1 MKNIKKYFLLLL
13 VIMIFVSITSISA
26 SEDNTETVDSTYE
39 SNAVMDVEE
48 VQSPSQV
55 DTHTSEE
62 NNNKLANSKDS
73 SNSDVPKTLA
83 KSPNEDEVID
93 TTVTYTSGNHTI
105 VNEKNIISAR
115 VLTEHGMKVPGGHA
129 IITILKDKKL
139 VHSDSADLTS
149 NSTVSFKWTPTK
161 EGIYNITIEY
171 CGYADKEHKISY
183 AVSVAEMSF
192 EVIDGLIPTNV
203 TFTSD
208 NECKVSKKTKIT
220 AKIIAEDG
228 TLVSGNVLFK
238 IFNKKNRKIILK
250 ETMNIQNGSFIYYWT
265 PKEVGNYIFN
275 LTYNS
280 NGKYNSS
287 YCNQDFIVNNNSNL
301 KLIVKNVKMEYLDGT
316 KLVVKVLN
324 EEGKAES
331 NLDVNVKING
341 KKYEIFTNKYG
352 LAKLT
357 ISLNPNTYNVLTT
370 IPGTNI
376 KANSKLTVTKWDKS
390 LISLIPNNLVKY
402 YKSSK
407 RFTVTLKYKNI
418 PIAGEKL
425 TVNIGKL
432 KYVIKTNNKG
442 VATLGVNFQPGNY
455 NVKVSTN
462 ASGVSSS
469 RDAKIVVKN
478 WKPKNVKLTVEK
490 IVKTLKNGTK
500 YNVLKA
506 DLSYAGTAIS
516 NEPVYFTFNNKIY
529 KSKTNNE
536 GVTYF
541 KLHQKNGIHINSKTK
556 YAKLKVKKTNPNG
569 LKTRLTYR
577 GYAISKQPLYL
588 TVNNEVHKSKTDNDG
603 VANFKLHQKPGPNIG
618 LISTRITGTAI
629 FNIVSF

>member
-39 SNAVMDVEE
+39 SNAVIDVED
-48 VQSPSQV
+48 SPSPNQV
-55 DTHTSEE
+55 DTYSSEE
-62 NNNKLANSKDS
+62 NNELTNYKDS
-73 SNSDVPKTLA
+73 SNSDVPKSLA

-105 VNEKNIISAR
+105 VNEKNKISAR

-129 IITILKDKKL
+129 ILTILKDKKH
-139 VHSDSADLTS
+139 VHSDIEDLTAD
-149 NSTVSFKWTPTK
+149 STVSFKWTPTK
-161 EGIYNITIEY
+161 VGIYNISIEY

-183 AVSVAEMSF
+183 AVSVAKMSF
-192 EVIDGLIPTNV
+192 EVNEGLIPTNV
-203 TFTSD
+203 TFTSSK
-208 NECKVSKKTKIT
+208 ECKVSKKTKIT
-220 AKIIAEDG
+220 GKIKAEDG
-228 TLVSGNVLFK
+228 TLVDGDVLFK
-238 IFNKKNRKIILK
+238 IFNKKNGKIIL
-250 ETMNIQNGSFIYYWT
+250 EEIINIKKGSFSYYWV
-265 PKEVGNYIFN
+265 PKEIGNYIFN
-275 LTYNS
+275 LTYKA

-287 YCNQDFIVNNNSNL
+287 YCVQDFKVNNISNL
-301 KLIVKNVKMEYLDGT
+301 KLIVNDVKMEYLDGT

-357 ISLNPNTYNVLTT
+357 ISLNPNTYNVLTS

-376 KANSKLTVTKWDKS
+376 KANSKLTITKWDES

-402 YKSSK
+402 YKSNQ
-407 RFTVTLKYKNI
+407 RFKVTLKYKNR

-425 TVNIGKL
+425 SVNIGKL
-432 KYVIKTNNKG
+432 NYTITTNNKG
-442 VATLGVNFQPGNY
+442 VATLKFNFQPGNY
-455 NVKVSTN
+455 KVKVSAN

-469 RDAKIVVKN
+469 RDAKIVVKK

-500 YNVLKA
+500 YDVLKA
-506 DLSYAGTAIS
+506 NLSYAGNAIS

-541 KLHQKNGIHINSKTK
+541 TLHQKNGIHINSKTK

-569 LKTRLTYR
+569 LKTKLTYR

-588 TVNNEVHKSKTDNDG
+588 TVNNELYKSKTDNDG
-603 VANFKLHQKPGPNIG
+603 VANFKLHQKLGPNIG